1 MKHKRK
7 TYRDGIADSI
17 EIMCL
22 ASIVIPFYMSIF
34 IKFLIG

>member
-7 TYRDGIADSI
+7 TYRDGCI
-17 EIMCL
+17 EGMKIMCL
-22 ASIVIPFYMSIF
+22 ASVVIPFYMNVF